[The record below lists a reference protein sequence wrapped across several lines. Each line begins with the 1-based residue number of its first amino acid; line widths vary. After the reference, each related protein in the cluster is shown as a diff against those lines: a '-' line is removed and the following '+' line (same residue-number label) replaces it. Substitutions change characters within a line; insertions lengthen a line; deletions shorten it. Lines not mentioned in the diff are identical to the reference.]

1 MENSDQYYEK
11 LQTYIKKIKSLK
23 EWLYSDDDLETKGY
37 LQKEIDKQLNEMR
50 LLISEN
56 TKKK

>member
-11 LQTYIKKIKSLK
+11 LQTYINKIKSLK